1 MAWMM
6 DTYSMQ
12 KGHTVLGVVTGKPL
26 VLGGSLGR
34 EEGTGRGVF
43 YVAKEAAHV
52 IGKELKGLK
61 VAIQGFGNVGSTT
74 ARLLFK
80 EESKQARWLLLV
92 IVKVEFI
99 TKRE

>member
-61 VAIQGFGNVGSTT
+61 VAIQGF
-74 ARLLFK
+74 
-80 EESKQARWLLLV
+80 
-92 IVKVEFI
+92 
-99 TKRE
+99 